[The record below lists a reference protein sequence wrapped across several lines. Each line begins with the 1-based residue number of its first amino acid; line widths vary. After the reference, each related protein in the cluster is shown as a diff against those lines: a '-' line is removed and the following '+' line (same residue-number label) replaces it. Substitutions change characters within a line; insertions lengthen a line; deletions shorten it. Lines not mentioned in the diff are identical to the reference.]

1 MLSPMIISSIF
12 VLGVVALCL
21 TKPNAGRIFLG
32 FFFLIMALGVNGSF
46 TFSNP
51 EAYIEY
57 ASGALIPVYRV
68 LALTIIEF
76 NTLLF
81 GLLLMVFEITMGLLL
96 LQKGKAVKIGLVGT
110 MAFIIGISPL
120 STLQLPWLGLL
131 IAQIYLLTKQFDT
144 TFLETV
150 LSKIRRGNQ

>member
-1 MLSPMIISSIF
+1 MLLPMIISSIF

-32 FFFLIMALGVNGSF
+32 FFFLSMALGVNGSF

-120 STLQLPWLGLL
+120 SILQLPWLGLL
-131 IAQIYLLTKQFDT
+131 VAQIYLLTKQFDT

-150 LSKIRRGNQ
+150 QSKIRLGNK

>member
-1 MLSPMIISSIF
+1 MLLPMIISSIF

-120 STLQLPWLGLL
+120 SILQLPWLGLL
-131 IAQIYLLTKQFDT
+131 VAQIYLLTKQFDT

-150 LSKIRRGNQ
+150 QSKIRPGNK

>member
-1 MLSPMIISSIF
+1 MLFPMIISSIF

-21 TKPNAGRIFLG
+21 IKPNTGRIFLG

-57 ASGALIPVYRV
+57 ASSALIPVYRV

-120 STLQLPWLGLL
+120 SILQLPWLGLL
-131 IAQIYLLTKQFDT
+131 VAQIYLLTKQFDT

-150 LSKIRRGNQ
+150 QSKIRLGNK